1 MEIKQFLD
9 WVRANGVDFEPAIE
23 KADGILV
30 VGYVPPTYL
39 VWRKANGSKLN
50 QGFNVIAESDDPVSY
65 LWEVQQFFDLPKA
78 VHVSW
83 QDFLN
88 PKQVVDLGDPPIPG
102 TDAVVGGP
110 FDIAKRLFYVK
121 AGGVVE
127 GARYN
132 MPNTNRRFVAVVTGL
147 FSIHW
152 KEL

>member
-1 MEIKQFLD
+1 MEITQFLGY
-9 WVRANGVDFEPAIE
+9 VRANGVDFEPTIE

-30 VGYVPPTYL
+30 VGYVPPTYI
-39 VWRKANGSKLN
+39 VWRKQNGSKLN
-50 QGFNVIAESDDPVSY
+50 QGFNVIAESEDPVSY
-65 LWEVQQFFDLPKA
+65 LFEVLDFFNLPREVK
-78 VHVSW
+78 VSW
-83 QDFLN
+83 KDFLN
-88 PKQVVDLGDPPIPG
+88 PPKVVDLGDAPVPG

-132 MPNTNRRFVAVVTGL
+132 MPGTSRKFVAVVTGL